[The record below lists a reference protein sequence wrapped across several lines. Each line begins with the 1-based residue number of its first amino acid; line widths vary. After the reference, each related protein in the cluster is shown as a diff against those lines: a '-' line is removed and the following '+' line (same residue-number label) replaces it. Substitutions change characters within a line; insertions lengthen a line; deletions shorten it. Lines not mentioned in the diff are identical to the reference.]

1 MIAPNRA
8 GRIICSAMSEHAV
21 HISGSSLHQQVT
33 SDLLARIQSG
43 QLAPGQPIPTEAELC
58 REYGVS
64 RITIRRALSALVER
78 RLVVRRPGIGS
89 FVSGRQSGLREFNLI
104 GFLDDR
110 LNYSR
115 KMLRDVVERTDP
127 QIGAALGL
135 ESGDAV
141 QHVCVLIHDRGDPF
155 AIYDAYSADTQDRR
169 MTEADFADPVQSAHA
184 MGERLG
190 RRIIRAEQELDA
202 VSVDHSAATAL
213 GLPVGTPIIR
223 ARRVYYTKGDQ
234 PLRYSV
240 IHYHPAHYRFI
251 VDLMPRSGT
260 SAFAMM
266 PQQTGGPGSGRPK
279 TNRNRARAPAA
290 ISS

>member
-1 MIAPNRA
+1 
-8 GRIICSAMSEHAV
+8 MSEDAV

-33 SDLLARIQSG
+33 SDLLARIESG
-43 QLAPGQPIPTEAELC
+43 QLAPGRPIPTEAELC

-89 FVSGRQSGLREFNLI
+89 FVTERQSRLRDFNLI

-115 KMLRDVVERTDP
+115 KILRNAVENADEP
-127 QIGAALGL
+127 VCAALGL
-135 ESGDAV
+135 KSGEAV

-155 AIYDAYSADTQDRR
+155 AIYDAYSPDAQDRR
-169 MTEADFADPVQSAHA
+169 MAEADFADPMQSAHA

-202 VSVDHSAATAL
+202 VSVETATAAAL
-213 GLPVGTPIIR
+213 GLSVGTPLIR
-223 ARRVYYTKGDQ
+223 ARRVYYTVSDQ

-240 IHYHPAHYRFI
+240 IQYHPGHYRFV

-260 SAFAMM
+260 SAFTTT
-266 PQQTGGPGSGRPK
+266 PQTLRPANKGRG
-279 TNRNRARAPAA
+279 
-290 ISS
+290 

>member
-1 MIAPNRA
+1 
-8 GRIICSAMSEHAV
+8 MSEDAV

-33 SDLLARIQSG
+33 TDLLARIESG
-43 QLAPGQPIPTEAELC
+43 QLAPGGPIPTEAELC

-89 FVSGRQSGLREFNLI
+89 FVTERQSGLRDFNLI

-115 KMLRDVVERTDP
+115 TILCNIVEDAEEPVR
-127 QIGAALGL
+127 AALGL
-135 ESGDAV
+135 QAGDAV
-141 QHVCVLIHDRGDPF
+141 RHICVLIHDRGDPF
-155 AIYDAYSADTQDRR
+155 AVYDAYSADTQARR

-190 RRIIRAEQELDA
+190 RRIIRAEQELEA
-202 VSVDHSAATAL
+202 VSAETGAAAAL
-213 GLPVGTPIIR
+213 GLSVGTPIIR
-223 ARRVYYTKGDQ
+223 ARRVYYTVGDQ
-234 PLRYSV
+234 ILRYSV
-240 IHYHPAHYRFI
+240 IHYHPGHYRFI

-260 SAFAMM
+260 SAFTMM
-266 PQQTGGPGSGRPK
+266 PQPSIPASNRRP
-279 TNRNRARAPAA
+279 RRFRQ
-290 ISS
+290 